1 VEHREDRLRAEPAG
15 PSASQ
20 QLADV
25 LLQVIT
31 EQNVLLAGHLKRV
44 SELAGALAEVLGLP
58 EPEIRR
64 IWLAGRLHDVG
75 MMMFQKLEPFDAS
88 NWALMRLAPLIGERI
103 VSAAPALASTAPLIR
118 SSHEQVD
125 GEGYPDQLVGGDI
138 PLGSRI
144 IAVCDAFA
152 AMTSPYGPRRGVAAA
167 LEELERWLRHPV
179 RRDYR
184 QGILRGDL
192 ITRSGRRARGPR
204 FVDIGEGS
212 GSPQRRSGWRKCSG
226 PMS

>member
-1 VEHREDRLRAEPAG
+1 M
-15 PSASQ
+15 
-20 QLADV
+20 

-44 SELAGALAEVLGLP
+44 ADLAGALAEVLGLS

-75 MMMFQKLEPFDAS
+75 MTAVPTLMFQKLEPADAS

-125 GEGYPDQLVGGDI
+125 GEGYPDRLVGEDI

-152 AMTSPYGPRRGVAAA
+152 AMTSPSGPRRSVAAA
-167 LEELERWLRHPV
+167 LKELEH
-179 RRDYR
+179 
-184 QGILRGDL
+184 
-192 ITRSGRRARGPR
+192 RSGTQFDATIVQALSATSSLHTLGAELENHDASTPEQARDHPSDAPAGLR
-204 FVDIGEGS
+204 DS
-212 GSPQRRSGWRKCSG
+212 GH
-226 PMS
+226 MS